1 MAEVLQQERIQ
12 AIAEK
17 RKRQTEIESKRRHLE
32 DDRRQLQHLKSKA
45 LRERWLL
52 DGAPEEDETQRRLQE
67 DEERTKALEKSILCL
82 EQEIEELENPVVAKE
97 NRGAVNGVSQNQSP
111 RRELTGVEAKL
122 LGPSPDQASAE
133 NPVTLV
139 FMGYKSLEGETGGE
153 VGEVGGTERGDGSV
167 KAEFVMLPDGEGKGE
182 ERGRRRPRQQPMGV
196 RHANLL
202 LKHKL
207 DADLYPMGPGYVTD
221 IDVSVGT
228 KRGSDELFSPYIMT
242 PANGNDSKKFKGE
255 MRSPSA
261 PSRVIHLR
269 QLPGDIQDSE
279 VISMGMPFG
288 KVTNLLMMKG
298 KNQAFLEMNSV
309 DQAQTMV
316 NYYAT
321 VTPLI
326 RQQPVFMQ
334 YSNHKELKTDNS
346 PNQVRVQAALQAV
359 NAVQGGT
366 MLGSTMSG
374 MGGGM
379 GATMS
384 VGGGEM
390 GARGMATQSPVLRVI
405 VENLFYPVTLEVLHQ
420 IFSKYGSVLKIIT
433 FTKNNQFQ
441 ALVQYADPMTAQ
453 HTKMSLD
460 GQNIYNGCCTLR
472 VSFSKLTSLNVKF
485 NNDKSRDYTRPDL
498 SSGEQHNPQPGMD
511 QHAMAAAFG
520 SPGLISA
527 SPYGHGFPQAFTLQQ
542 AAGLSMPGALAS
554 LGMGPGGMAASR
566 LGLQVLGGGGGQA
579 GVLLVSNLNPEC
591 CHSVYGDVMRVKIL
605 FNKKDNALVQMAD
618 GTQAQLAMSHL
629 NGVRLHGRSLRVSMS
644 KHTTVQLP
652 REGHE
657 DQGLTKDY
665 ATSPLHRFKKPG
677 SKNYNNIYPPSGTLH
692 LSNIPPA
699 VGEDDLKAL
708 FSSSGASVT
717 AFKFFQKDRKMALIQ
732 MSSVEEA
739 VESLIEFHNHDLGDN
754 HHLRVS
760 FSKSTI

>member
-1 MAEVLQQERIQ
+1 M
-12 AIAEK
+12 
-17 RKRQTEIESKRRHLE
+17 
-32 DDRRQLQHLKSKA
+32 
-45 LRERWLL
+45 
-52 DGAPEEDETQRRLQE
+52 DG
-67 DEERTKALEKSILCL
+67 
-82 EQEIEELENPVVAKE
+82 
-97 NRGAVNGVSQNQSP
+97 
-111 RRELTGVEAKL
+111 
-122 LGPSPDQASAE
+122 
-133 NPVTLV
+133 
-139 FMGYKSLEGETGGE
+139 
-153 VGEVGGTERGDGSV
+153 
-167 KAEFVMLPDGEGKGE
+167 
-182 ERGRRRPRQQPMGV
+182 
-196 RHANLL
+196 
-202 LKHKL
+202 HKL

-221 IDVSVGT
+221 IDKKGNKKVSV
-228 KRGSDELFSPYIMT
+228 FV
-242 PANGNDSKKFKGE
+242 ANGNDSKKFKGE

-298 KNQAFLEMNSV
+298 KNQAFLEMNTV

-366 MLGSTMSG
+366 MLGSPMAG
-374 MGGGM
+374 MGT
-379 GATMS
+379 TMS

-498 SSGEQHNPQPGMD
+498 STGEQHNPQPGMD
-511 QHAMAAAFG
+511 QHAMAATGVSQTFLYQELAR
-520 SPGLISA
+520 
-527 SPYGHGFPQAFTLQQ
+527 
-542 AAGLSMPGALAS
+542 LSMPGGLAS
-554 LGMGPGGMAASR
+554 FSMGPGGMAASR
-566 LGLQVLGGGGGQA
+566 LGLQALGGGGGQA
-579 GVLLVSNLNPEC
+579 GVLLV
-591 CHSVYGDVMRVKIL
+591 SVYGDVMRVKIL

-699 VGEDDLKAL
+699 VGEEDLKAL
-708 FSSSGASVT
+708 FSTSGASVT

>member
-1 MAEVLQQERIQ
+1 M
-12 AIAEK
+12 
-17 RKRQTEIESKRRHLE
+17 
-32 DDRRQLQHLKSKA
+32 
-45 LRERWLL
+45 
-52 DGAPEEDETQRRLQE
+52 
-67 DEERTKALEKSILCL
+67 
-82 EQEIEELENPVVAKE
+82 
-97 NRGAVNGVSQNQSP
+97 
-111 RRELTGVEAKL
+111 
-122 LGPSPDQASAE
+122 
-133 NPVTLV
+133 
-139 FMGYKSLEGETGGE
+139 EG
-153 VGEVGGTERGDGSV
+153 
-167 KAEFVMLPDGEGKGE
+167 
-182 ERGRRRPRQQPMGV
+182 
-196 RHANLL
+196 
-202 LKHKL
+202 HKL

-221 IDVSVGT
+221 IE
-228 KRGSDELFSPYIMT
+228 GSDELFSSYIMT

-298 KNQAFLEMNSV
+298 KNQN
-309 DQAQTMV
+309 
-316 NYYAT
+316 
-321 VTPLI
+321 I
-326 RQQPVFMQ
+326 
-334 YSNHKELKTDNS
+334 
-346 PNQVRVQAALQAV
+346 
-359 NAVQGGT
+359 
-366 MLGSTMSG
+366 
-374 MGGGM
+374 
-379 GATMS
+379 
-384 VGGGEM
+384 
-390 GARGMATQSPVLRVI
+390 
-405 VENLFYPVTLEVLHQ
+405 
-420 IFSKYGSVLKIIT
+420 
-433 FTKNNQFQ
+433 NNR
-441 ALVQYADPMTAQ
+441 Y
-453 HTKMSLD
+453 

-498 SSGEQHNPQPGMD
+498 STGEQHNPQPGMD
-511 QHAMAAAFG
+511 QHAMAAAAFRN
-520 SPGLISA
+520 PGLISA

-542 AAGLSMPGALAS
+542 AV
-554 LGMGPGGMAASR
+554 GPGGMAASR
-566 LGLQVLGGGGGQA
+566 LGLQALGGGGGQA
-579 GVLLVSNLNPEC
+579 GVLLVSNLNPESVTPNC
-591 CHSVYGDVMRVKIL
+591 LFILFGVYGDVMRVKIL

-699 VGEDDLKAL
+699 VGEEDLKAL